1 MCASP
6 IALRVNVCLCMCVFK
21 RVGETETTAAI
32 GTWNLSAH
40 VKTRAKNLN
49 YMHWARFQMHN
60 RLHIT
65 TFIIYAKHS
74 LERAELL
81 TQYTKQ
87 CGHKSNI
94 RSSNSSKRRATE
106 LSQSDE

>member
-1 MCASP
+1 
-6 IALRVNVCLCMCVFK
+6 MCVLE

-81 TQYTKQ
+81 TQYTIQ
-87 CGHKSNI
+87 CGHQPQQQ
-94 RSSNSSKRRATE
+94 R
-106 LSQSDE
+106 QQQQQQ